1 LGIEEAFCKAIEM
14 KPEKGFGTESHEFSN
29 IGG

>member
-1 LGIEEAFCKAIEM
+1 MGIEEAFKQAIQF
-14 KPEKGFGTESHEFSN
+14 KPEEGTGTKSHEFSN